1 MTTLCIGGGGLGNF
15 VNWLASPLG
24 NLVWDL
30 GLLVATVA
38 LIPLVLW
45 LLERRRWRPARQFMY
60 SRLFRTA
67 DYLVSLLPRER
78 LSNLGRAGY
87 TFGSNSYSTYAFKE
101 DFMDALD
108 QVDASEFE
116 ERIRELASKP
126 ELMDSFERGLD
137 DALGPW
143 AATFLAREPELNRLI
158 SVVRERLSAFNVAL
172 ERYRRDPT
180 STQSPSRSDFHV
192 GRMEQTYLALHW
204 LVLGAYELRRWL
216 ADQADSVVELSKR

>member
-1 MTTLCIGGGGLGNF
+1 MCNL
-15 VNWLASPLG
+15 VNWLASPLE
-24 NLVWDL
+24 NLVWDVVL
-30 GLLVATVA
+30 VVATVV
-38 LIPLVLW
+38 LIPLVLAV
-45 LLERRRWRPARQFMY
+45 LERRRWRPARQFMY

-67 DYLVSLLPRER
+67 DYLVGVLPRER
-78 LSNLGRAGY
+78 RSNLGRAAY
-87 TFGSNSYSTYAFKE
+87 TFGPNSYGTHAFKE
-101 DFMDALD
+101 DFMDALA
-108 QVDASEFE
+108 QMDASEFE

-158 SVVRERLSAFNVAL
+158 SVVRERLSAFNAAL

-192 GRMEQTYLALHW
+192 DRMEQACLALHW
-204 LVLGAYELRRWL
+204 LVLVAYELRRWL
-216 ADQADSVVELSKR
+216 ADQADSVEPSKR